1 MNIIDVNLGKKA
13 TSKDVENWLL
23 KKFNVS
29 IHVVPFCYNAR
40 PFQTC
45 KYSILEPP
53 ENLLAVYFD
62 KGKLKAKDGELS
74 LEELK
79 DYQNT
84 SKPPKSM
91 FIFWKEPEIS
101 NFQIYFFIMMLILTL
116 IGGVG
121 YYFFRIYPKNKP
133 VEKPVEVIKEVEKPI
148 ETIKEVEV
156 IKYVD
161 KPIEV
166 IKEVEVIKY
175 VDKPI
180 EVIKEV
186 EKPVEVIKEVEK
198 PIETIKE
205 VEVIKYVDKPIEVI
219 KYVDRE
225 IIKYLDKYI
234 NLTEEQKTRLL
245 KEIKEALLNYT
256 YKNYLY
262 KDDIRRLFKDQYGI

>member
-91 FIFWKEPEIS
+91 FIFWKEPESS

-121 YYFFRIYPKNKP
+121 YYLFRIYPKIQP
-133 VEKPVEVIKEVEKPI
+133 
-148 ETIKEVEV
+148 
-156 IKYVD
+156 
-161 KPIEV
+161 
-166 IKEVEVIKY
+166 
-175 VDKPI
+175 
-180 EVIKEV
+180 V

-234 NLTEEQKTRLL
+234 NLTEEQKIELL
-245 KEIKEALLNYT
+245 KEIKEALLNYNFK
-256 YKNYLY
+256 YYLY
-262 KDDIRRLFKDQYGI
+262 KDDIRRLFKDKYGI